1 MKIPP
6 LLSRGGNFFIGK
18 CDILY
23 HIIDR
28 IHKIKKQ
35 ISFKICAFF
44 GLFTAYTVFSVQINT
59 KFEFHRH
66 LSINMAKYIHRMHL
80 SDGEMAMLHRE
91 RRKLMNSIDLHDLCI
106 DAKATVGELFSL
118 RGAFPTYE
126 YSNGA
131 ATTTRNGTRYRVAT
145 PAGMLNIKVG
155 GEQTVDFDK
164 DDEPITV
171 RFEKLSLYI
180 YYRDGKPVIAGK
192 ADAIEVV
199 DMES

>member
-1 MKIPP
+1 MK
-6 LLSRGGNFFIGK
+6 
-18 CDILY
+18 
-23 HIIDR
+23 
-28 IHKIKKQ
+28 
-35 ISFKICAFF
+35 
-44 GLFTAYTVFSVQINT
+44 
-59 KFEFHRH
+59 
-66 LSINMAKYIHRMHL
+66 
-80 SDGEMAMLHRE
+80 
-91 RRKLMNSIDLHDLCI
+91 SIDLHDLCI

-131 ATTTRNGTRYRVAT
+131 ATTTRNGPRYRVAT

-192 ADAIEVV
+192 ADAIEIV
-199 DMES
+199 DTEA